1 MVHIEVVVHPKEQP
15 KPLTYRNVE
24 CIAIEYNHEKNEIAV
39 FGNYEQWVDRTP
51 GYYFIDVVKF
61 TYFDDETGV

>member
-1 MVHIEVVVHPKEQP
+1 MIHIEVVVHPKEQP

-24 CIAIEYNHEKNEIAV
+24 CVAMEYNRKTNIIAIYET
-39 FGNYEQWVDRTP
+39 FEQWCDGTP

-61 TYFDDETGV
+61 KYFDDETGV